1 MTKGEKLS
9 DDGLPLDRVKVRF
22 PLALWPVYWVLTLCP
37 IVVSVMLPS
46 GCPEP
51 VSNNII
57 AAGSLTVGA
66 VAACRLA
73 RFGPGRVFAGAL
85 CILYSLCVAGWLI
98 GYGISF
104 FKDLQS

>member
-1 MTKGEKLS
+1 MTKSEKLS
-9 DDGLPLDRVKVRF
+9 DVGSPLDGGKLHY
-22 PLALWPVYWVLTLCP
+22 PLAPWPVYWALTLCP
-37 IVVSVMLPS
+37 IVVSAMLPS

-51 VSNNII
+51 VSNHII
-57 AAGSLTVGA
+57 AVGALTVGS

-104 FKDLQS
+104 FKHLQS